1 MFFLKACKVERWES
15 AEIEASTVNLM
26 PMLSIEELRTA
37 GHLHNENWTHSQ
49 AFSANW
55 VGLDLK
61 GPEWLNHF
69 LLLMQPMH

>member
-1 MFFLKACKVERWES
+1 M
-15 AEIEASTVNLM
+15 NLM